1 MERPRPRQL
10 EIVAFAACIRY
21 RSGMTR
27 GYVFDIKKYAIHDGP
42 GIRTTV
48 FFKGCPLQC
57 RWCHNPESWK
67 MYPEPG
73 FRKARCIRCGSCVE
87 VCTRGAITLADGVP
101 VTDASKCSVCG
112 ECVDGC
118 LRSAIEIIG
127 REMTVDQV
135 MAEVEKDIIFYDESG
150 GGVTFSGG
158 EPLMQPDYLLAL
170 LNRCRA
176 RGVRTAVDTTCYA
189 EPEIVMKV
197 AGQTDLFLCDLKH
210 MDPVL
215 HEQFTSVDNALILY
229 NIKSLS
235 DAGKRI
241 VIRIPI
247 IPGFNDEPTNIEKTA
262 EFAASLAGVR
272 QIDILPYNSGGRE
285 KSTRLTTEFNL
296 METEAPGDG
305 KMAMIAETLRSF
317 GFEVKIGG

>member
-1 MERPRPRQL
+1 
-10 EIVAFAACIRY
+10 
-21 RSGMTR
+21 
-27 GYVFDIKKYAIHDGP
+27 
-42 GIRTTV
+42 
-48 FFKGCPLQC
+48 
-57 RWCHNPESWK
+57 

-73 FRKARCIRCGSCVE
+73 FRKARCVRCGSCVE
-87 VCTRGAITLADGVP
+87 ICARGAITLAEGVP
-101 VTDASKCSVCG
+101 VTDAGKCSVCG

-118 LRSAIEIIG
+118 LRSAREIIG
-127 REMTVDQV
+127 REMTVGQV

-170 LNRCRA
+170 LGQCKTM
-176 RGVRTAVDTTCYA
+176 GIQTVVDSTCYA

-197 AGQTDLFLCDLKH
+197 AGQTDLFLCDVKH
-210 MDPVL
+210 MDAAL

-229 NIKSLS
+229 NIKGLS
-235 DAGKRI
+235 DAGKAI

-247 IPGFNDEPTNIEKTA
+247 ISGFNDDPDNIDKTA

-272 QIDILPYNSGGRE
+272 QIDILPYNAGGPE
-285 KSTRLTTEFNL
+285 KSTRLTAKYSL
-296 METEAPGDG
+296 METQVPDDER
-305 KMAMIAETLRSF
+305 MAMIAETLRSF